1 MKEHKNF
8 NYLWKYEP
16 DIANG
21 FREILFEKLNKIQ
34 RMYELINVL
43 LPSNFTVFDCYY
55 FLCCSLQRAEAAQAA
70 QINQLFQ
77 FLNLICIYSYIF
89 YGLTCMLIDKYVNND
104 LTMNPI
110 IRTCFW
116 VLRTRVE
123 ADGNLKNCSK
133 SLSLWRRRRK
143 GQGIGRKGKREGFF
157 FFSLMLESNDIFLLE
172 LKLHIGEKRSGK
184 LSAQFQL
191 SFDKKVELTRA

>member
-8 NYLWKYEP
+8 NYLWKYKP

-21 FREILFEKLNKIQ
+21 VREILFEKLNKIQ

-43 LPSNFTVFDCYY
+43 PPSNFTVFDCCY
-55 FLCCSLQRAEAAQAA
+55 FLCCSLQRAETAQTA
-70 QINQLFQ
+70 QSNQLFH
-77 FLNLICIYSYIF
+77 FLNLICVYGYVF
-89 YGLTCMLIDKYVNND
+89 YGLTCMLMEKYVNND

-110 IRTCFW
+110 IRACLW
-116 VLRTRVE
+116 VFKEPGWKPMATW
-123 ADGNLKNCSK
+123 KKCSK

-157 FFSLMLESNDIFLLE
+157 FLFAYVGMEWY
-172 LKLHIGEKRSGK
+172 
-184 LSAQFQL
+184 L
-191 SFDKKVELTRA
+191 SFRVKITYRTKEDWKT

>member
-8 NYLWKYEP
+8 NYLWKYKP

-21 FREILFEKLNKIQ
+21 VREILFEKLNKIQ

-43 LPSNFTVFDCYY
+43 PPSNFTVFDCCY
-55 FLCCSLQRAEAAQAA
+55 FLCCSLQRAETAQTA
-70 QINQLFQ
+70 QSNQLFH
-77 FLNLICIYSYIF
+77 FLNLICVYGYVF
-89 YGLTCMLIDKYVNND
+89 YGLTCMLMEKYVNND

-110 IRTCFW
+110 IRACLW
-116 VLRTRVE
+116 VFKESGWKPMATW
-123 ADGNLKNCSK
+123 KKCSK

-157 FFSLMLESNDIFLLE
+157 FLFAYVGMEWY
-172 LKLHIGEKRSGK
+172 
-184 LSAQFQL
+184 L
-191 SFDKKVELTRA
+191 SFRVKITYRTKEDWKT